1 MLIKKDVL
9 ILNARLADP
18 RMNVS
23 DMVVNLLDV
32 LPLKGAQVNT
42 FRSASRFQIAV
53 GDGSKVLFSKS
64 TLRQRK
70 PRISERRIP

>member
-42 FRSASRFQIAV
+42 FRSASSFQIAV
-53 GDGSKVLFSKS
+53 GNGFPAMPPDLSDVV
-64 TLRQRK
+64 
-70 PRISERRIP
+70 